1 MTFTRLIFLFRLV
14 EVSVWFA
21 DKITTNK
28 CISKMHICNM
38 GGGERVKLKLCA
50 RATFLSLIV
59 CLYLLKTI
67 KTQNY

>member
-38 GGGERVKLKLCA
+38 GGGA
-50 RATFLSLIV
+50 G
-59 CLYLLKTI
+59 
-67 KTQNY
+67 